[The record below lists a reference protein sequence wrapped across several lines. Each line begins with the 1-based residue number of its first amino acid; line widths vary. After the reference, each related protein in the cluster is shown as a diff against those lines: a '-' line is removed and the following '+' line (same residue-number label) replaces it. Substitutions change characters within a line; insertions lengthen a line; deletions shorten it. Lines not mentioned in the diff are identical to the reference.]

1 MATNPTTNP
10 TATRP
15 EEVTKMTNTYTETE
29 STLTTQALIELIFAE
44 GVPYFGDHVAARSY
58 KEASILT
65 NNDGFVLRT
74 EQGEFQVTVVQS
86 DF

>member
-1 MATNPTTNP
+1 MTTTNPTTN
-10 TATRP
+10 RP
-15 EEVTKMTNTYTETE
+15 EEVTEMTNTYTETE

-44 GVPYFGDHVAARSY
+44 GVPYFGDYVTARSY
-58 KEASILT
+58 KEAEILT